1 MRLTLTEEQQKEIV
15 RLLNLGISCA
25 EIARRLKVHPNTVW
39 RFKKKT
45 VGVNEKTSI
54 PEPSLIQD
62 EYDLQ
67 KWQWLQKNWHFKK
80 PEPPKPKPRKVNFRT
95 PYNYDSIRRKEESD
109 DH

>member
-1 MRLTLTEEQQKEIV
+1 MRLTLTDDQQREII
-15 RLLNLGISCA
+15 RMLSIGISCA

-54 PEPSLIQD
+54 PEPALIQD

-80 PEPPKPKPRKVNFRT
+80 PEPPKPKRKPTIRT
-95 PYNYDSIRRKEESD
+95 PYNYESFKRKEEPND
-109 DH
+109 T

>member
-1 MRLTLTEEQQKEIV
+1 MRSKMTDEQRSEIA
-15 RLLNLGISCA
+15 RMLDLGISCA
-25 EIARRLKVHPNTVW
+25 EIARKLGLSHSQVFRQKKSLKEKENLPV
-39 RFKKKT
+39 
-45 VGVNEKTSI
+45 VNGK
-54 PEPSLIQD
+54 LIQD

-67 KWQWLQKNWHFKK
+67 KWKWLVKNWHFKK

>member
-1 MRLTLTEEQQKEIV
+1 MRSTMTDEQRSEIA
-15 RLLNLGISCA
+15 RLLGLGINCC
-25 EIARRLKVHPNTVW
+25 EIARRLGLSQSQVF
-39 RFKKKT
+39 RQKKSLKEKENLP
-45 VGVNEKTSI
+45 VVNGNV
-54 PEPSLIQD
+54 IQD

-67 KWQWLQKNWHFKK
+67 KWKWLVKNWHFKK

>member
-54 PEPSLIQD
+54 PEPALIQD

-80 PEPPKPKPRKVNFRT
+80 PEPPKPKPRKIGFHT
-95 PYNYDSIRRKEESD
+95 PYNYEIFRKEEPND
-109 DH
+109 T

>member
-1 MRLTLTEEQQKEIV
+1 MRSTLTEDMQREVI
-15 RLLNLGISCA
+15 RLLSLGISCA
-25 EIARRLKVHPNTVW
+25 EIARKLGVSHQTVW

-45 VGVNEKTSI
+45 VGVNEEVII
-54 PEPSLIQD
+54 PGIGLIQD
-62 EYDLQ
+62 KYDLA
-67 KWQWLQKNWHFKK
+67 KWQWLQKYWHFKK